1 MSSLP
6 ETGVYAIAVRVE
18 QDLQIRVGALGQR
31 DFARGTYL
39 YVGSARRGL
48 AARVRRHCAPEKVL
62 RWHID
67 YLTSVASVCFVWAW
81 SPQQAT
87 ECGLAEVLRRRA
99 RVVPGFGASDCACEG
114 HLFWDETGDGRLALD
129 GLSPLSTWNVEQ

>member
-1 MSSLP
+1 MSPLP
-6 ETGVYAIAVRVE
+6 EAGVYAIAVQVE
-18 QDLQIRVGALGQR
+18 KHLCIRVGALGHR

-39 YVGSARRGL
+39 YVGSARRRL
-48 AARVRRHCAPEKVL
+48 VARVRRHCAPEKVL

-81 SPQQAT
+81 APEQAT
-87 ECGLAEVLRRRA
+87 ECGLAEVLTRHA

-114 HLFWDETGDGRLALD
+114 HLFWDEAGDGRRALD
-129 GLSPLSTWNVEQ
+129 GLAPLSTWSVEQ

>member
-1 MSSLP
+1 MSPLP

-18 QDLQIRVGALGQR
+18 KDLHIRVGALGHR
-31 DFARGTYL
+31 DFAGGTYL

-48 AARVRRHCAPEKVL
+48 VARVRRHCAPEKVL

-81 SPQQAT
+81 PLEEAT
-87 ECGLAEVLRRRA
+87 ECGLAAALSRQA
-99 RVVPGFGASDCACEG
+99 QVVPGFGASDCACEG
-114 HLFWDETGDGRLALD
+114 HLFWDKTGDGRRVLD
-129 GLSPLSTWNVEQ
+129 GLAPLSTWDVEQ